1 MEEILK
7 SEYLLGL
14 IGGMQMVDLSNTIE
28 ERMAEHTWIVQSI
41 I

>member
-14 IGGMQMVDLSNTIE
+14 IGGMQMVDLSHTIE